1 MSQMSTGGT
10 STVWGTRD
18 PRKSASSRGRGKA
31 GAPRVSAK
39 VAIFYIALFLAAL
52 IWLTPVI
59 TLVLTALKDAGDFAI
74 NGAFS
79 LPKSIRWANFS
90 EAWQT
95 GVGNYFWNSVIV
107 TAVKVPIGILIESMA
122 AFALTHMQFRWA
134 NKVFVYVLIG
144 LIVPM
149 QMTLVPLT
157 LLMNALNLIDTLT
170 GLIILY
176 IGFGVPFGVLVMRGY
191 FRTLPPAIIEAARID
206 GCSWFRI
213 FYRIALPLALPAV
226 VSLCIL
232 DGVATWNE
240 FILAQIFLRS
250 DELRTLPLGL
260 VQFSTQ
266 FSTQYDQLA
275 AAVLISVA
283 PVMLVFLLFQR
294 YFVTGMGGAVK

>member
-1 MSQMSTGGT
+1 MSQRISRNALLPG
-10 STVWGTRD
+10 
-18 PRKSASSRGRGKA
+18 KSKA
-31 GAPRVSAK
+31 V
-39 VAIFYIALFLAAL
+39 IFYVAL
-52 IWLTPVI
+52 ILATLLWLAPVI
-59 TLVLTALKDAGDFAI
+59 TLILTALKDAGDFAV

-79 LPKSIRWANFS
+79 LPKFIRWANFS
-90 EAWQT
+90 EAWET
-95 GVGNYFWNSVIV
+95 GVKNYFWNSVIV
-107 TAVKVPIGILIESMA
+107 TGFKVPIGIILESMA
-122 AFALTHMQFRWA
+122 AFALTHMHFKWA
-134 NKVFVYVLIG
+134 DRVFTYILIG

-170 GLIILY
+170 GLTILY
-176 IGFGVPFGVLVMRGY
+176 IGFGVPFGVLVMRGF
-191 FRTLPPAIIEAARID
+191 FRTVPLAIIEAARID
-206 GCSWFRI
+206 GCSWFKI

-275 AAVLISVA
+275 AAVLISVV
-283 PVMLVFLLFQR
+283 PIVLVVLFFQR
-294 YFVTGMGGAVK
+294 YFVAGMGGAVK

>member
-1 MSQMSTGGT
+1 MSQSLSKSTNL
-10 STVWGTRD
+10 
-18 PRKSASSRGRGKA
+18 PRKS
-31 GAPRVSAK
+31 K
-39 VAIFYIALFLAAL
+39 VALFYVALILAAL
-52 IWLTPVI
+52 LWFTPVI

-79 LPKSIRWANFS
+79 LPKSIRWSNFS
-90 EAWQT
+90 EAWET
-95 GVGNYFWNSVIV
+95 GVKNYFWNSLIV
-107 TAVKVPIGILIESMA
+107 TSFKVPAGIVIESLA
-122 AFALTHMQFRWA
+122 AFALTHMHFKWA
-134 NKVFVYVLIG
+134 DRVFTYILIG
-144 LIVPM
+144 LIAPM

-170 GLIILY
+170 GLTILY
-176 IGFGVPFGVLVMRGY
+176 IGFGVPFGVLVMRGF
-191 FRTLPPAIIEAARID
+191 FRTVPTAIIEAARID
-206 GCSWFRI
+206 GCSWFGI
-213 FYRIALPLALPAV
+213 FYRVALPLALPAV

-275 AAVLISVA
+275 AAVLISVV
-283 PVMLVFLLFQR
+283 PIVLVFLFFQR
-294 YFVTGMGGAVK
+294 YFVAGIGGAVK

>member
-1 MSQMSTGGT
+1 MSQQISRNALLPG
-10 STVWGTRD
+10 
-18 PRKSASSRGRGKA
+18 KS
-31 GAPRVSAK
+31 K
-39 VAIFYIALFLAAL
+39 VVIFYVAL
-52 IWLTPVI
+52 ILATLFWLAPVI
-59 TLVLTALKDAGDFAI
+59 TLILTALKDAGDFAV

-79 LPKSIRWANFS
+79 FPKSIRWANFS
-90 EAWQT
+90 EAWET
-95 GVGNYFWNSVIV
+95 GVKNYFWNSVIV
-107 TAVKVPIGILIESMA
+107 TGFKVPIGIVLESMA
-122 AFALTHMQFRWA
+122 AFALTHMHFRWA
-134 NKVFVYVLIG
+134 DRVFTYILIG

-170 GLIILY
+170 GLTILY
-176 IGFGVPFGVLVMRGY
+176 IGFGVPFGVLVMRGF
-191 FRTLPPAIIEAARID
+191 FRTVPVAIIEAARID
-206 GCSWFRI
+206 GCSWFKI
-213 FYRIALPLALPAV
+213 FYRIALPLAIPAV

-275 AAVLISVA
+275 AAVLISVV
-283 PVMLVFLLFQR
+283 PIVLVFLFFQR
-294 YFVTGMGGAVK
+294 YFVAGMGGAVK

>member
-1 MSQMSTGGT
+1 MSQ
-10 STVWGTRD
+10 
-18 PRKSASSRGRGKA
+18 PLSSNSSVAGKTT
-31 GAPRVSAK
+31 K
-39 VAIFYIALFLAAL
+39 VTLFYLAL
-52 IWLTPVI
+52 ILATLLWFTPVI
-59 TLVLTALKDAGDFAI
+59 TLVLTALKDAGDFAV

-79 LPKSIRWANFS
+79 LPKFIRWANFS
-90 EAWQT
+90 EAWET
-95 GVGNYFWNSVIV
+95 GVKNYFWNSVIV
-107 TAVKVPIGILIESMA
+107 TGFKVPIGIALESMA
-122 AFALTHMQFRWA
+122 AFALTHMHFKWA
-134 NKVFVYVLIG
+134 NRIFTYILIG
-144 LIVPM
+144 LIVPI

-170 GLIILY
+170 GLTILY
-176 IGFGVPFGVLVMRGY
+176 IGFGVPFGVLVMRGF
-191 FRTLPPAIIEAARID
+191 FRTLPTAIIEAARID

-226 VSLCIL
+226 ISLCIL

-275 AAVLISVA
+275 AAVLIAVV
-283 PVMLVFLLFQR
+283 PVVIVFLFFQR
-294 YFVTGMGGAVK
+294 YFVAGMGGAVK

>member
-1 MSQMSTGGT
+1 MSQQI
-10 STVWGTRD
+10 
-18 PRKSASSRGRGKA
+18 SRNALLPGKA
-31 GAPRVSAK
+31 K
-39 VAIFYIALFLAAL
+39 VVIFYVAL
-52 IWLTPVI
+52 ILATLFWLAPVI
-59 TLVLTALKDAGDFAI
+59 TLILTALKDAGDFAV

-79 LPKSIRWANFS
+79 FPKSIRWENFS
-90 EAWQT
+90 EAWET
-95 GVGNYFWNSVIV
+95 GVKNYFWNSVIV
-107 TAVKVPIGILIESMA
+107 TGFKVPIGIVLESMA
-122 AFALTHMQFRWA
+122 AFALTHMHFRWA
-134 NKVFVYVLIG
+134 DRVFTYILIG

-170 GLIILY
+170 GLTILY
-176 IGFGVPFGVLVMRGY
+176 IGFGVPFGVLVMRGF
-191 FRTLPPAIIEAARID
+191 FRTVPVAIIEAARID
-206 GCSWFRI
+206 GCSWFKI

-275 AAVLISVA
+275 AAVLISVV
-283 PVMLVFLLFQR
+283 PIVLVFLFFQR
-294 YFVTGMGGAVK
+294 YFVAGMGGAVK

>member
-1 MSQMSTGGT
+1 MSRTLSNNGVQ
-10 STVWGTRD
+10 
-18 PRKSASSRGRGKA
+18 RK
-31 GAPRVSAK
+31 PAK
-39 VAIFYIALFLAAL
+39 VALFYFALVLAAL
-52 IWLTPVI
+52 IWFTPVI
-59 TLVLTALKDAGDFAI
+59 TLVLTALKDAGDFAV

-79 LPKSIRWANFS
+79 LPKSIRWANFT
-90 EAWQT
+90 EAWET

-107 TAVKVPIGILIESMA
+107 TGVKVPIGIVIESLA
-122 AFALTHMQFRWA
+122 AFALTHMNFKWA
-134 NKVFVYVLIG
+134 DRIFTYILIG

-157 LLMNALNLIDTLT
+157 ILMNALNLIDTLT

-176 IGFGVPFGVLVMRGY
+176 IGFGVPFGVLVMRGF
-191 FRTLPPAIIEAARID
+191 FRTLPTAVIEAARID

-226 VSLCIL
+226 LSLCIL

-275 AAVLISVA
+275 AAVLISVV
-283 PVMLVFLLFQR
+283 PVVLVFLFFQR
-294 YFVTGMGGAVK
+294 YFVAGMGGAVK

>member
-1 MSQMSTGGT
+1 VNQLLAKKPSL
-10 STVWGTRD
+10 
-18 PRKSASSRGRGKA
+18 PRQSKLVLFYVAL
-31 GAPRVSAK
+31 VSA
-39 VAIFYIALFLAAL
+39 ALLWF
-52 IWLTPVI
+52 IPVI
-59 TLVLTALKDAGDFAI
+59 TLILTALKDAGDFAVH
-74 NGAFS
+74 GAFS
-79 LPKSIRWANFS
+79 LPKSIRWQNFS
-90 EAWQT
+90 EAWDT
-95 GVGNYFWNSVIV
+95 GVKNYFWNSVIV
-107 TAVKVPIGILIESMA
+107 TGFKVPIGIALESLA
-122 AFALTHMQFRWA
+122 AFALTHMHFKWA
-134 NKVFVYVLIG
+134 DKIFSYILIG

-170 GLIILY
+170 GLTILY
-176 IGFGVPFGVLVMRGY
+176 IGFGVPFGVLVMRGF
-191 FRTLPPAIIEAARID
+191 FRTVPVAIIEAARLD

-213 FYRIALPLALPAV
+213 FYRIALPLAIPAV

-275 AAVLISVA
+275 AAVLIAVV
-283 PVMLVFLLFQR
+283 PIVLVFLSFQR
-294 YFVTGMGGAVK
+294 YFVAGIGGAVK

>member
-1 MSQMSTGGT
+1 MSQTLSNDAAF
-10 STVWGTRD
+10 R
-18 PRKSASSRGRGKA
+18 RK
-31 GAPRVSAK
+31 SAK
-39 VAIFYIALFLAAL
+39 VALFYFALVLAAL
-52 IWLTPVI
+52 IWFTPVI
-59 TLVLTALKDAGDFAI
+59 TLVLTALKDAGDFAV

-79 LPKSIRWANFS
+79 LPKSIRWANFT
-90 EAWQT
+90 EAWET

-107 TAVKVPIGILIESMA
+107 TGVKVPIGILIESLA
-122 AFALTHMQFRWA
+122 AFALTHMNFKWA
-134 NKVFVYVLIG
+134 DRIFTYILIG

-176 IGFGVPFGVLVMRGY
+176 IGFGVPFGVLVMRGF
-191 FRTLPPAIIEAARID
+191 FRTLPTAVIEAARID

-226 VSLCIL
+226 LSLCIL

-275 AAVLISVA
+275 AAVLISVV
-283 PVMLVFLLFQR
+283 PVVLVFLFFQR
-294 YFVTGMGGAVK
+294 YFVAGMGGAVK

>member
-1 MSQMSTGGT
+1 MSQP
-10 STVWGTRD
+10 V
-18 PRKSASSRGRGKA
+18 SRGAFSPGKTKTI
-31 GAPRVSAK
+31 V
-39 VAIFYIALFLAAL
+39 FYIALILASL
-52 IWLTPVI
+52 LWLAPVI
-59 TLVLTALKDAGDFAI
+59 TLILTALKDAGDFAV

-79 LPKSIRWANFS
+79 LPKFIRWANFS
-90 EAWQT
+90 EAWET
-95 GVGNYFWNSVIV
+95 GVQNYFWNSVIV
-107 TAVKVPIGILIESMA
+107 TGFKVPIGIILESMA
-122 AFALTHMQFRWA
+122 AFALTHMHFKWA
-134 NKVFVYVLIG
+134 NRVFTYILIG
-144 LIVPM
+144 LIVPA

-170 GLIILY
+170 GLTILY
-176 IGFGVPFGVLVMRGY
+176 IGFGVPFGVLVMRGF
-191 FRTLPPAIIEAARID
+191 FRTVPLAIIEAARID
-206 GCSWFRI
+206 GCSWFKI

-275 AAVLISVA
+275 AAVLISVV
-283 PVMLVFLLFQR
+283 PILLVFLFFQR
-294 YFVTGMGGAVK
+294 YFVAGIGGAVK

>member
-1 MSQMSTGGT
+1 MSQPLS
-10 STVWGTRD
+10 
-18 PRKSASSRGRGKA
+18 KNASLRGK
-31 GAPRVSAK
+31 SK
-39 VAIFYIALFLAAL
+39 VALFYVALILAAL
-52 IWLTPVI
+52 LWFTPVI

-79 LPKSIRWANFS
+79 LPKSIRWSNFG
-90 EAWQT
+90 EAWDT
-95 GVGNYFWNSVIV
+95 GVKNYFWNSVFV
-107 TAVKVPIGILIESMA
+107 TSLKVPVGIVIESLA
-122 AFALTHMQFRWA
+122 AFALTHMHFKWA
-134 NKVFVYVLIG
+134 DRVFTYILIG

-170 GLIILY
+170 GLTILY
-176 IGFGVPFGVLVMRGY
+176 IGFGVPFGVLVMRGF
-191 FRTLPPAIIEAARID
+191 FRTVPTAIIEAARID
-206 GCSWFRI
+206 GCSWFGI
-213 FYRIALPLALPAV
+213 FYRVALPLALPAV

-266 FSTQYDQLA
+266 FSTQYNQLA
-275 AAVLISVA
+275 AAVLISVV
-283 PVMLVFLLFQR
+283 PIVLVFLFFQR
-294 YFVTGMGGAVK
+294 YFVAGIGGAVK

>member
-1 MSQMSTGGT
+1 MHFK
-10 STVWGTRD
+10 WADR
-18 PRKSASSRGRGKA
+18 
-31 GAPRVSAK
+31 
-39 VAIFYIALFLAAL
+39 IFTYI
-52 IWLTPVI
+52 
-59 TLVLTALKDAGDFAI
+59 
-74 NGAFS
+74 
-79 LPKSIRWANFS
+79 
-90 EAWQT
+90 
-95 GVGNYFWNSVIV
+95 
-107 TAVKVPIGILIESMA
+107 
-122 AFALTHMQFRWA
+122 
-134 NKVFVYVLIG
+134 LIG
-144 LIVPM
+144 LIVPV

-170 GLIILY
+170 GLTILY
-176 IGFGVPFGVLVMRGY
+176 IGFGVPFGVLVMRGF
-191 FRTLPPAIIEAARID
+191 FRTLPTAIIEAARID

-226 VSLCIL
+226 ISLCIL

-275 AAVLISVA
+275 AAVLIAVV
-283 PVMLVFLLFQR
+283 PIVILFLFFQR

>member
-1 MSQMSTGGT
+1 MSQPLSRNALLPG
-10 STVWGTRD
+10 
-18 PRKSASSRGRGKA
+18 KS
-31 GAPRVSAK
+31 K
-39 VAIFYIALFLAAL
+39 VALFYGVLILATLFWLA
-52 IWLTPVI
+52 PVI
-59 TLVLTALKDAGDFAI
+59 TLILTALKDAGDFAV

-79 LPKSIRWANFS
+79 FPKSIRWANFS
-90 EAWQT
+90 EAWET
-95 GVGNYFWNSVIV
+95 GVKNYFWNSVIV
-107 TAVKVPIGILIESMA
+107 TGFKVPIGIVLESMA
-122 AFALTHMQFRWA
+122 AFALTHMHFKWA
-134 NKVFVYVLIG
+134 DRIFTYILIG

-170 GLIILY
+170 GLTILY
-176 IGFGVPFGVLVMRGY
+176 IGFGVPFGVLVMRGF
-191 FRTLPPAIIEAARID
+191 FRTVPVDIIEAARID

-275 AAVLISVA
+275 AAVLISVV
-283 PVMLVFLLFQR
+283 PIVLVFLFFQR
-294 YFVTGMGGAVK
+294 YFVAGMGGAVK

>member
-1 MSQMSTGGT
+1 MSQQISRNALLPG
-10 STVWGTRD
+10 
-18 PRKSASSRGRGKA
+18 KS
-31 GAPRVSAK
+31 K
-39 VAIFYIALFLAAL
+39 VVIFYVVLILATLFWLA
-52 IWLTPVI
+52 PVI
-59 TLVLTALKDAGDFAI
+59 TLILTALKDAGDFAV

-79 LPKSIRWANFS
+79 LPKFIRWANFS
-90 EAWQT
+90 EAWET
-95 GVGNYFWNSVIV
+95 GVKNYFWNSVIV
-107 TAVKVPIGILIESMA
+107 TGFKVPIGIILESMA
-122 AFALTHMQFRWA
+122 AFALTHMHFKWA
-134 NKVFVYVLIG
+134 DRVFTYILIG

-170 GLIILY
+170 GLTILY
-176 IGFGVPFGVLVMRGY
+176 IGFGVPFGVLVMRGF
-191 FRTLPPAIIEAARID
+191 FRTVPVAIIEAARID
-206 GCSWFRI
+206 GCSWFKI

-275 AAVLISVA
+275 AAVLISVV
-283 PVMLVFLLFQR
+283 PIVLVFLFFQR
-294 YFVTGMGGAVK
+294 YFVAGMGGAVK

>member
-1 MSQMSTGGT
+1 MSQPISRIAFLPG
-10 STVWGTRD
+10 
-18 PRKSASSRGRGKA
+18 KS
-31 GAPRVSAK
+31 K
-39 VAIFYIALFLAAL
+39 VAIFYVVLILATLLWLAPVFTL
-52 IWLTPVI
+52 I
-59 TLVLTALKDAGDFAI
+59 LTALKDAGDFAV

-79 LPKSIRWANFS
+79 LPKFIRWANFS
-90 EAWQT
+90 EAWET
-95 GVGNYFWNSVIV
+95 GVKNYFWNSVIV
-107 TAVKVPIGILIESMA
+107 TGFKVPIGIILESMA
-122 AFALTHMQFRWA
+122 AFALTHMHFKWA
-134 NKVFVYVLIG
+134 DRVFTYILIG

-170 GLIILY
+170 GLTILY
-176 IGFGVPFGVLVMRGY
+176 IGFGVPFGVLVMRGF
-191 FRTLPPAIIEAARID
+191 FRTVPVAIIEAARID
-206 GCSWFRI
+206 GCSWFKI

-275 AAVLISVA
+275 AAVLISVV
-283 PVMLVFLLFQR
+283 PIVLVFLFFQR
-294 YFVTGMGGAVK
+294 YFVAGMGGAVK

>member
-1 MSQMSTGGT
+1 MSQQISRNALLPG
-10 STVWGTRD
+10 
-18 PRKSASSRGRGKA
+18 KS
-31 GAPRVSAK
+31 K
-39 VAIFYIALFLAAL
+39 VVIFYVVLILATL
-52 IWLTPVI
+52 LWLAPVI
-59 TLVLTALKDAGDFAI
+59 TLILTALKDAGDFAV

-79 LPKSIRWANFS
+79 LPKFIRWENFS
-90 EAWQT
+90 EAWET
-95 GVGNYFWNSVIV
+95 GVKNYFWNSVIV
-107 TAVKVPIGILIESMA
+107 TSFKVPIGIILESMA
-122 AFALTHMQFRWA
+122 AFALTHMHFKWA
-134 NKVFVYVLIG
+134 DRVFTYILVG

-170 GLIILY
+170 GLTILY
-176 IGFGVPFGVLVMRGY
+176 IGFGVPFGVLVMRGF
-191 FRTLPPAIIEAARID
+191 FRTVPVAIIEAARID
-206 GCSWFRI
+206 GCSWLKI

-275 AAVLISVA
+275 AAVLISVV
-283 PVMLVFLLFQR
+283 PIVLVFLFFQR
-294 YFVTGMGGAVK
+294 YFVAGMGGAVK

>member
-1 MSQMSTGGT
+1 MSQPSLRNALLPG
-10 STVWGTRD
+10 
-18 PRKSASSRGRGKA
+18 KS
-31 GAPRVSAK
+31 K
-39 VAIFYIALFLAAL
+39 VAIFYAAL
-52 IWLTPVI
+52 ILATLLWLAPVI
-59 TLVLTALKDAGDFAI
+59 TLILTALKDAGDFAV

-79 LPKSIRWANFS
+79 LPKFIRWENFS
-90 EAWQT
+90 EAWET
-95 GVGNYFWNSVIV
+95 GVKNYFWNSVIV
-107 TAVKVPIGILIESMA
+107 TCFKVPIGIILESMA
-122 AFALTHMQFRWA
+122 AFALTHMHLKWA
-134 NKVFVYVLIG
+134 DRVFTYILIG

-170 GLIILY
+170 GLTILY
-176 IGFGVPFGVLVMRGY
+176 IGFVVAFGVLVMRGF
-191 FRTLPPAIIEAARID
+191 FRTVPIAIIEAARID
-206 GCSWFRI
+206 GCSWPKI

-275 AAVLISVA
+275 AAVLISVV
-283 PVMLVFLLFQR
+283 PIVLVFLFFQR
-294 YFVTGMGGAVK
+294 YFVAGMSGAVK

>member
-1 MSQMSTGGT
+1 MSQP
-10 STVWGTRD
+10 V
-18 PRKSASSRGRGKA
+18 SRGALLPGKSKT
-31 GAPRVSAK
+31 V
-39 VAIFYIALFLAAL
+39 IFYVAL
-52 IWLTPVI
+52 ILASLLWLAPVI
-59 TLVLTALKDAGDFAI
+59 TLILTALKDAGDFAV

-79 LPKSIRWANFS
+79 LPRFIRWANFS
-90 EAWQT
+90 EAWET
-95 GVGNYFWNSVIV
+95 GVQNYFWNSVIV
-107 TAVKVPIGILIESMA
+107 TGFKVPIGIILESMA
-122 AFALTHMQFRWA
+122 AFALTHMHFKWA
-134 NKVFVYVLIG
+134 DRVFTYILIG
-144 LIVPM
+144 LIVPV

-170 GLIILY
+170 GLTILY
-176 IGFGVPFGVLVMRGY
+176 IGFGVPFGVLVMRGF
-191 FRTLPPAIIEAARID
+191 FRTVPLAIIEAARID
-206 GCSWFRI
+206 GCSWFKI

-275 AAVLISVA
+275 AAILISVV
-283 PVMLVFLLFQR
+283 PIVLVFLFFQR
-294 YFVTGMGGAVK
+294 YFVAGMGGAVK

>member
-1 MSQMSTGGT
+1 
-10 STVWGTRD
+10 V
-18 PRKSASSRGRGKA
+18 
-31 GAPRVSAK
+31 
-39 VAIFYIALFLAAL
+39 AAL
-52 IWLTPVI
+52 IWLAPVI
-59 TLVLTALKDAGDFAI
+59 TLVLTALKDAGDFGV

-79 LPKSIRWANFS
+79 FPKSIRWENFS

-107 TAVKVPIGILIESMA
+107 TGIKVPIGILIEAMA
-122 AFALTHMQFRWA
+122 AFALTHMQLRWA
-134 NKVFVYVLIG
+134 NQVFVYILIG

-206 GCSWFRI
+206 GGSWFRI
-213 FYRIALPLALPAV
+213 FFRIALPLALPAV
-226 VSLCIL
+226 VSLGIL

-283 PVMLVFLLFQR
+283 PIMLVFLLFQR
-294 YFVTGMGGAVK
+294 YFVAGMGGAVK

>member
-1 MSQMSTGGT
+1 MSQPLSTNSSVAG
-10 STVWGTRD
+10 
-18 PRKSASSRGRGKA
+18 KS
-31 GAPRVSAK
+31 K
-39 VAIFYIALFLAAL
+39 VALFYLAL
-52 IWLTPVI
+52 ILATLLWFTPVI
-59 TLVLTALKDAGDFAI
+59 TLVLTALKDAGDFAV

-79 LPKSIRWANFS
+79 LPKFIRWANFS
-90 EAWQT
+90 EAWET
-95 GVGNYFWNSVIV
+95 GVKNYFWNSVIV
-107 TAVKVPIGILIESMA
+107 TGFKVPIGIALESMA
-122 AFALTHMQFRWA
+122 AFALTHMHFKWA
-134 NKVFVYVLIG
+134 DRIFTYILIG

-170 GLIILY
+170 GLTILY
-176 IGFGVPFGVLVMRGY
+176 IGFGVPFGVLVMRGF
-191 FRTLPPAIIEAARID
+191 FRTLPTAIIEAARID

-226 VSLCIL
+226 ISLCIL

-275 AAVLISVA
+275 AAVLIAVV
-283 PVMLVFLLFQR
+283 PIVIVFLFFQR
-294 YFVTGMGGAVK
+294 YFVAGMGGAVK

>member
-1 MSQMSTGGT
+1 MNP
-10 STVWGTRD
+10 STVRRD
-18 PRKSASSRGRGKA
+18 FFPRRS
-31 GAPRVSAK
+31 K
-39 VAIFYIALFLAAL
+39 VTLFYFALVLAAL
-52 IWLTPVI
+52 LWFTPVI
-59 TLVLTALKDAGDFAI
+59 TLVLTALKDAGDFALH
-74 NGAFS
+74 GAFS
-79 LPKSIRWANFS
+79 LPKSIRWENFS
-90 EAWQT
+90 EAWET
-95 GVGNYFWNSVIV
+95 GVKNYFWNSVIV
-107 TAVKVPIGILIESMA
+107 TGFKVPIGITIESMA
-122 AFALTHMQFRWA
+122 GFALTHMHFKWA
-134 NKVFVYVLIG
+134 DRIFAFILIG
-144 LIVPM
+144 LIVPI

-170 GLIILY
+170 GLTILY
-176 IGFGVPFGVLVMRGY
+176 VGFGVPFGVLVMRGF
-191 FRTLPPAIIEAARID
+191 FRTLPVALIEAARLD

-275 AAVLISVA
+275 AAVLIAVV
-283 PVMLVFLLFQR
+283 PIVLVFLFFQR
-294 YFVTGMGGAVK
+294 YFVAGMGGAVK

>member
-1 MSQMSTGGT
+1 MNP
-10 STVWGTRD
+10 STVRRD
-18 PRKSASSRGRGKA
+18 FFPRRS
-31 GAPRVSAK
+31 K
-39 VAIFYIALFLAAL
+39 VTLFYFALVLAAL
-52 IWLTPVI
+52 LWFTPVI
-59 TLVLTALKDAGDFAI
+59 TLVLTALKDAGDFALH
-74 NGAFS
+74 GAFS
-79 LPKSIRWANFS
+79 LPKSIRWENFS
-90 EAWQT
+90 EAWET
-95 GVGNYFWNSVIV
+95 GVKNYFWNSVIV
-107 TAVKVPIGILIESMA
+107 TGFKVPIGITIESMA
-122 AFALTHMQFRWA
+122 GFALTHMHFKWA
-134 NKVFVYVLIG
+134 DRIFAFILIG
-144 LIVPM
+144 LIVPI

-170 GLIILY
+170 GLTILY
-176 IGFGVPFGVLVMRGY
+176 VGFGVPFGVLVMRGF
-191 FRTLPPAIIEAARID
+191 FRTLPVALIEAARLD

-275 AAVLISVA
+275 AAVLIAVV
-283 PVMLVFLLFQR
+283 PIVLVFLSFQR
-294 YFVTGMGGAVK
+294 YFVAGMGGAVK

>member
-1 MSQMSTGGT
+1 MNPTLEKT
-10 STVWGTRD
+10 TVPPG
-18 PRKSASSRGRGKA
+18 KSLKA
-31 GAPRVSAK
+31 VL
-39 VAIFYIALFLAAL
+39 FYAALLVTAL
-52 IWLTPVI
+52 IWFAPVI
-59 TLVLTALKDAGDFAI
+59 TLVLTALKDAGDFAV

-79 LPKSIRWANFS
+79 LPKSIRWSNFS
-90 EAWQT
+90 EAWET
-95 GVGNYFWNSVIV
+95 GVQNYFWNSVIV
-107 TAVKVPIGILIESMA
+107 TSIKVPVGIVLESLA
-122 AFALTHMQFRWA
+122 AFALTHMHFKWA
-134 NKVFVYVLIG
+134 DRIFTYILIG
-144 LIVPM
+144 LIVPI

-170 GLIILY
+170 GLTILY
-176 IGFGVPFGVLVMRGY
+176 IGFGVPFGVLVMRGF
-191 FRTLPPAIIEAARID
+191 FRTIPIAIIEAALLD
-206 GCSWFRI
+206 GASWFRI

-226 VSLCIL
+226 ISLSIL

-283 PVMLVFLLFQR
+283 PIVLLFLFFQR
-294 YFVTGMGGAVK
+294 YFITGMRGAVK

>member
-1 MSQMSTGGT
+1 MSQRLSQKASLPG
-10 STVWGTRD
+10 
-18 PRKSASSRGRGKA
+18 KS
-31 GAPRVSAK
+31 K
-39 VAIFYIALFLAAL
+39 VVLFYLAL
-52 IWLTPVI
+52 ILVTLLWLTPVI
-59 TLVLTALKDAGDFAI
+59 TLVLTALKDAADFAV

-79 LPKSIRWANFS
+79 LPKSIRWSNFS
-90 EAWQT
+90 EAWET
-95 GVGNYFWNSVIV
+95 GVKNYFWNSVIV
-107 TAVKVPIGILIESMA
+107 TGCKVPIGIILESLA
-122 AFALTHMQFRWA
+122 AFALTHMHFKWA
-134 NKVFVYVLIG
+134 DRVFTYILIG

-170 GLIILY
+170 GLTILY
-176 IGFGVPFGVLVMRGY
+176 IGFGVPFGVLVMRGF
-191 FRTLPPAIIEAARID
+191 FRTVPTAIIEAAQID

-275 AAVLISVA
+275 AAVLISVV
-283 PVMLVFLLFQR
+283 PIVIVFLLFQR
-294 YFVTGMGGAVK
+294 YFVAGIGGAVK